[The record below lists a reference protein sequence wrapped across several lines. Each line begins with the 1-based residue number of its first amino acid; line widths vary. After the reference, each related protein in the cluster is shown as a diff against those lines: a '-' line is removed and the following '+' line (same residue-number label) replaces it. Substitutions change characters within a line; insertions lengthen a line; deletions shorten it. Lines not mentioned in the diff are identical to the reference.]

1 MHSPTSAA
9 GSVSAPLVA
18 RPDCVLEDISEDG
31 SGAIRACLCQRD
43 MCNSGDTGDP
53 DTGDSGDSGDTG
65 DTGDSVPSSPV
76 TTLPIL
82 AQIVQKPSPQPPPA
96 VNTAAGGGHLQ
107 DLQERPRAGAGF
119 RVNLDTGNFLQ
130 LEEELEEGG
139 AGLRCYSCGS
149 LLAPAAADPPCS
161 ASNSSWRGEV
171 RSCGPGQACL
181 LYTWARGAHT
191 GEWSCCRAYFQFVF
205 GAFL

>member
-1 MHSPTSAA
+1 MVLGLLLVPNGKALGRMMGDRYYDQEVDAA
-9 GSVSAPLVA
+9 AP
-18 RPDCVLEDISEDG
+18 R
-31 SGAIRACLCQRD
+31 
-43 MCNSGDTGDP
+43 
-53 DTGDSGDSGDTG
+53 
-65 DTGDSVPSSPV
+65 V
-76 TTLPIL
+76 T
-82 AQIVQKPSPQPPPA
+82 V
-96 VNTAAGGGHLQ
+96 
-107 DLQERPRAGAGF
+107 
-119 RVNLDTGNFLQ
+119 
-130 LEEELEEGG
+130 EEEQLEEGG

>member
-1 MHSPTSAA
+1 M
-9 GSVSAPLVA
+9 A

-43 MCNSGDTGDP
+43 MCNTG
-53 DTGDSGDSGDTG
+53 DTGDSGDTGDTG

-82 AQIVQKPSPQPPPA
+82 AQIVQKPPPA
-96 VNTAAGGGHLQ
+96 VNTVNTAAGGGHLPDLQ

-130 LEEELEEGG
+130 LEEEQLEGELKADKQEQEGG

>member
-1 MHSPTSAA
+1 M
-9 GSVSAPLVA
+9 A
-18 RPDCVLEDISEDG
+18 RPECVLEDISEDG

-43 MCNSGDTGDP
+43 MCNA
-53 DTGDSGDSGDTG
+53 GDTG
-65 DTGDSVPSSPV
+65 DTVPSSPV

-82 AQIVQKPSPQPPPA
+82 AQIVQKPPPA
-96 VNTAAGGGHLQ
+96 VSTVNTAAGGGHLH
-107 DLQERPRAGAGF
+107 LQERPRAGAGF
-119 RVNLDTGNFLQ
+119 RVNLDTGNSLQ
-130 LEEELEEGG
+130 LEEEPEEQLEGEQLEGGG

-191 GEWSCCRAYFQFVF
+191 GEWSCRTYFQFVF

>member
-1 MHSPTSAA
+1 MP
-9 GSVSAPLVA
+9 

-43 MCNSGDTGDP
+43 MCNSRDTEY
-53 DTGDSGDSGDTG
+53 TSG
-65 DTGDSVPSSPV
+65 DTGDSVSSSPV

-82 AQIVQKPSPQPPPA
+82 AQIVQKPSPQKPPA

-119 RVNLDTGNFLQ
+119 RVNLDTGNSLQ
-130 LEEELEEGG
+130 LEEEELEGGG

-149 LLAPAAADPPCS
+149 LLSPAAADPPCS

-191 GEWSCCRAYFQFVF
+191 GEWSCWAYFQFVF

>member
-1 MHSPTSAA
+1 M
-9 GSVSAPLVA
+9 
-18 RPDCVLEDISEDG
+18 LEDISEDG

-43 MCNSGDTGDP
+43 MCNSGDT
-53 DTGDSGDSGDTG
+53 DTG
-65 DTGDSVPSSPV
+65 DTEDSVVPSSPV

-96 VNTAAGGGHLQ
+96 LNTAAGGAHLQDLQDLQ

-119 RVNLDTGNFLQ
+119 RVNLDTGNLLQPEEQ
-130 LEEELEEGG
+130 LEEEELKEQLEEGG

>member
-1 MHSPTSAA
+1 M
-9 GSVSAPLVA
+9 
-18 RPDCVLEDISEDG
+18 LEDISEDG

-43 MCNSGDTGDP
+43 MCNT
-53 DTGDSGDSGDTG
+53 GDTG
-65 DTGDSVPSSPV
+65 DTDTGDTGASVPSSPV

-82 AQIVQKPSPQPPPA
+82 AQIVQKPSPQPPQA
-96 VNTAAGGGHLQ
+96 VNIVNTAAGVGHLE
-107 DLQERPRAGAGF
+107 DLQEKPRTGPGF

-130 LEEELEEGG
+130 LEEEEQEGG

-191 GEWSCCRAYFQFVF
+191 GEWS
-205 GAFL
+205 GAAGLIFNSCSGHFCNL

>member
-1 MHSPTSAA
+1 M
-9 GSVSAPLVA
+9 
-18 RPDCVLEDISEDG
+18 LEDISEDG

-43 MCNSGDTGDP
+43 MCN
-53 DTGDSGDSGDTG
+53 SGDTG

-82 AQIVQKPSPQPPPA
+82 AQIVQKPSPQPPLA

-130 LEEELEEGG
+130 LEEKLEQEGG
-139 AGLRCYSCGS
+139 VGLRCYSCGS

>member
-1 MHSPTSAA
+1 M
-9 GSVSAPLVA
+9 A
-18 RPDCVLEDISEDG
+18 RPECVLEDISEDG

-43 MCNSGDTGDP
+43 MCNAGDTGGDTGDM
-53 DTGDSGDSGDTG
+53 
-65 DTGDSVPSSPV
+65 VPSSPV

-82 AQIVQKPSPQPPPA
+82 AQIVQKPSPQKPRA
-96 VNTAAGGGHLQ
+96 VNTVNTAAGGGH
-107 DLQERPRAGAGF
+107 LQERPRAGAGF
-119 RVNLDTGNFLQ
+119 RVNLDTGNSLQLEVEQ
-130 LEEELEEGG
+130 LEEEQLEGGG

-191 GEWSCCRAYFQFVF
+191 GEWSCRTYFQFVF

>member
-1 MHSPTSAA
+1 MP
-9 GSVSAPLVA
+9 

-43 MCNSGDTGDP
+43 MCNSGDTGD
-53 DTGDSGDSGDTG
+53 TGDS
-65 DTGDSVPSSPV
+65 GDSVPSSPV

-82 AQIVQKPSPQPPPA
+82 AQIVQKPPA
-96 VNTAAGGGHLQ
+96 VNTVNTAAGGGHLQ
-107 DLQERPRAGAGF
+107 DLQDLRERPRAGAGF
-119 RVNLDTGNFLQ
+119 RVNLDTGNSLQ
-130 LEEELEEGG
+130 LEEEELEEGG
-139 AGLRCYSCGS
+139 SGLRCYSCGS